1 MEEILKLIN
10 DYWKF
15 DNFQGHASSWHDK
28 QDLLEAVK
36 KAKVFSSNNML
47 ADSSNRC
54 NECGKEIESGTVFCS
69 PDCRRHYYSDQ
80 NFG

>member
-28 QDLLEAVK
+28 QDLLEAVR
-36 KAKVFSSNNML
+36 KAKVFSSNAVLCDENCVKKC
-47 ADSSNRC
+47 DC
-54 NECGKEIESGTVFCS
+54 CGKELLPT
-69 PDCRRHYYSDQ
+69 YYCNTCD
-80 NFG
+80 NDE